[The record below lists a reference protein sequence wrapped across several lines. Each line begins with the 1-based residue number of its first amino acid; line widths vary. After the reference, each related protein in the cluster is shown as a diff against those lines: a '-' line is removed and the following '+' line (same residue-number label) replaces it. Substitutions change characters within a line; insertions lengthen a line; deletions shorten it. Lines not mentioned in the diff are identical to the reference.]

1 MLQSSKRPMF
11 DSSAVFFV
19 ASFDRNATAAFGTA
33 VHLDLKTWAP
43 ISSHDE
49 VCNKDR
55 FWADLN
61 LQCRYRR
68 KCRTFWEP
76 SQINQYSVIP
86 IDHARANM
94 INTWYLMASSMP
106 YVKMFFVLLFRCA
119 WGPLVGVFFAK
130 DRHHPLPRHSH
141 TQAAND
147 YISCC
152 QHLSTCILHFLEKLW
167 RHFVGMYFTY
177 DDLPL
182 SWTVSCSQG
191 VAQDLVWKMPLSL
204 GTDAFWSTGCA

>member
-1 MLQSSKRPMF
+1 MQPQRL
-11 DSSAVFFV
+11 
-19 ASFDRNATAAFGTA
+19 
-33 VHLDLKTWAP
+33 HLSPWAP

-55 FWADLN
+55 FWADLKN
-61 LQCRYRR
+61 CSVGIEESAELAESLLKSTSIQ
-68 KCRTFWEP
+68 
-76 SQINQYSVIP
+76 SVIP

-141 TQAAND
+141 TQAANN

-152 QHLSTCILHFLEKLW
+152 QHLSTCILHFLENLW